1 MFILKLIGKWD
12 CNSKLKLLIILFSEI
27 KMILYIYL
35 FISLMPWRICSFL
48 EYNAMLIMIK
58 EQSLSFSDPTYHQF
72 SSGSESCR
80 VCDVDFF
87 AFSSGAIV
95 QIRSLR
101 RAYRKIFM
109 ASDTNENFEDR
120 LVKVVLHVKRL

>member
-27 KMILYIYL
+27 KMILHIFL

-48 EYNAMLIMIK
+48 EYNAVLIMIK
-58 EQSLSFSDPTYHQF
+58 EQSLSFSDPNYHQF
-72 SSGSESCR
+72 SSGSESSR
-80 VCDVDFF
+80 VCCVDFF

-109 ASDTNENFEDR
+109 ASDANENFEDR